1 MAIDFG
7 DILASS
13 VNAMTPDLD
22 SLYAGTKHYS
32 IEDWELQQ
40 RALVTGSGAAVV
52 AIPGVHL
59 AGLAAE
65 FAFVV
70 NRMGVTSYG
79 VGAIKTPA
87 DMENPLEREDF
98 IGILKYWAGEEDFM
112 ELMKGKGAADLS
124 TKVGVKLVTK
134 VGGKLALSGLAP
146 ALMSTGGY
154 MIAKKVGAKTLAKP
168 AAKFAAKYAGKALG
182 GFVPILGPIVGGA
195 VNLWLISSIID
206 ASKSYYQD
214 KFQLIYRL
222 A

>member
-7 DILASS
+7 EILANS

-32 IEDWELQQ
+32 IDDWELQQ

-87 DMENPLEREDF
+87 DIENPLER
-98 IGILKYWAGEEDFM
+98 EDFM

-134 VGGKLALSGLAP
+134 VGGKLALSSLAP
-146 ALMSTGGY
+146 TLMSTGGY

-182 GFVPILGPIVGGA
+182 GFVPILGPVVGGA

-206 ASKSYYQD
+206 ASKSYYHD